1 MVRFFQF
8 SEPLQV
14 YNIWWAKCFK
24 DAHSACS
31 PTHFWIIFC
40 QGQQQKKLENGEFVT
55 LEDLIISIVC
65 KNVFV
70 VRTMHN
76 GTIRFQYWPYF
87 EIRFAILDLL
97 TQHSLWACRQSAKYF
112 IFKTKWR
119 ISRIF
124 IKYVESVLVCF
135 CQDCMAST
143 FCWVSR
149 YVVKLWRVYFCTP
162 VFQYLT
168 KTYTAFLIGL
178 LPCWHSVI

>member
-1 MVRFFQF
+1 MVSQ
-8 SEPLQV
+8 SV
-14 YNIWWAKCFK
+14 YKM
-24 DAHSACS
+24 HTRSS

-112 IFKTKWR
+112 NFKTKCKDLKDVHKVRWL
-119 ISRIF
+119 IF
-124 IKYVESVLVCF
+124 GLVLPILHDDLF
-135 CQDCMAST
+135 HIIT
-143 FCWVSR
+143 T
-149 YVVKLWRVYFCTP
+149 L
-162 VFQYLT
+162 LT
-168 KTYTAFLIGL
+168 HTVAFYQAILYAQNQ
-178 LPCWHSVI
+178 

>member
-1 MVRFFQF
+1 MYLCRYTMFLVRFSQF

-112 IFKTKWR
+112 NFKTKWKDFEDFHKVLW
-119 ISRIF
+119 II
-124 IKYVESVLVCF
+124 VLVCF
-135 CQDCMAST
+135 WPACMASI
-143 FCWVSR
+143 
-149 YVVKLWRVYFCTP
+149 
-162 VFQYLT
+162 
-168 KTYTAFLIGL
+168 FL
-178 LPCWHSVI
+178 SFKFYS